1 MDWQGSKRTKTQK
14 TGMGQ
19 DKIILCD
26 SDVIIEFYRNKPEII
41 SELKKIGQEN
51 IAVSTITAG
60 ELIYGALNKKELSQ
74 ILKDL
79 KNLIVMDIDK
89 KTCDVFLDIMGKYV
103 LSHKL
108 ALPDGFIAATA
119 IANDVELYTLNI
131 KDYRFIEGLRLYKK

>member
-1 MDWQGSKRTKTQK
+1 
-14 TGMGQ
+14 MGQ

>member
-1 MDWQGSKRTKTQK
+1 
-14 TGMGQ
+14 MGQ
-19 DKIILCD
+19 EKIILCD
-26 SDVIIEFYRNKPEII
+26 TDVIIEFYRNNPDII

-74 ILKDL
+74 ILKDI
-79 KNLIVMDIDK
+79 KNLTVLDIDK

-119 IANDVELYTLNI
+119 IANDIELYTLNI

>member
-1 MDWQGSKRTKTQK
+1 
-14 TGMGQ
+14 MGQ

-26 SDVIIEFYRNKPEII
+26 TDVIIEFYRNNPDII
-41 SELKKIGQEN
+41 SELKTIGQEN

-74 ILKDL
+74 IKKDL
-79 KNLIVMDIDK
+79 KYLNILNIDK
-89 KTCDVFLDIMGKYV
+89 RTCDTFLNIMGKYV

-119 IANDVELYTLNI
+119 MVHNIELYTLNI
-131 KDYRFIEGLRLYKK
+131 KDYRFIDGLKLYKK